1 MDHAN
6 SLYEENIRVPFLLSA
21 PNIKP
26 AHIDGVVQ
34 LCDVLPTLL
43 EYAGLDYDI
52 ESFDG
57 LAVRATMAARPHVA
71 VDQKEIAVRD
81 TAGNKWIGAWQANND
96 FPVGVKLFNFKNGE
110 SENLLSK
117 DGELAD
123 GLSRLIDYY
132 IESDTYAARQANA
145 ETSEAQQA
153 ALNALGYAG
162 QEDDR

>member
-1 MDHAN
+1 
-6 SLYEENIRVPFLLSA
+6 
-21 PNIKP
+21 
-26 AHIDGVVQ
+26 
-34 LCDVLPTLL
+34 VLPTLL
-43 EYAGLDYDI
+43 DYAGLDYDVD
-52 ESFDG
+52 SFDG
-57 LAVRATMAARPHVA
+57 IAVRGTIAARPHVA

-81 TAGNKWIGAWQANND
+81 TAGNKWIGAWQANGN

-110 SENLLSK
+110 GENLLSK
-117 DGELAD
+117 DEELAD